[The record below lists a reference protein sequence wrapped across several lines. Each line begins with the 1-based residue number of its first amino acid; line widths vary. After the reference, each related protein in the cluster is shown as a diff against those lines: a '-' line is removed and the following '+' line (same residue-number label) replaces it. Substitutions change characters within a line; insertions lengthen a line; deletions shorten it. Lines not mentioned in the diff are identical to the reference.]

1 MRGSPMNIRIRATLV
16 ALFSLATM
24 ALTAPIARADLLS
37 VLPGSC
43 TNQLESQPFARWGD
57 SNNYTLVT
65 GGTFEPGSVP
75 WTLSGASVGAG
86 NESYYVTAATDRYS
100 LSLPSG
106 SSATSPAVCTSIYH
120 PTLRL
125 FVSNSGSTSSRLK
138 VQALYPALIGGVQV
152 ATLGELSGA
161 AAWQPSSTLPLTVTN
176 LLATLSLQQT
186 AIAYRFTPVGA
197 GGQWRIDDV
206 YVDPRMR

>member
-1 MRGSPMNIRIRATLV
+1 MNTRFRATLV
-16 ALFSLATM
+16 AISSLAAV
-24 ALTAPIARADLLS
+24 ALTAPGAAQANLLS
-37 VLPGSC
+37 ILPGSC
-43 TNQLESQPFARWGD
+43 GNQVESQPFATWGD

-75 WTLSGASVGAG
+75 WALVGAHVVAG
-86 NESYYVTAATDRYS
+86 NESYYVNGGGDQDS

-125 FVSNSGSTSSRLK
+125 FVSNSGVTSSRLK
-138 VQALYPALIGGVQV
+138 VQALYPGLLGGVQV
-152 ATLGELSGA
+152 ATLGYLSGT
-161 AAWQPSSTLPLTVTN
+161 AAWQPSPAMQLTVTN
-176 LLATLSLQQT
+176 LLATLSLDQT
-186 AIAYRFTPVGA
+186 AIAYRFTAEGS